1 MITHIVLFW
10 TDKPGTAEQKRLMEG
25 AELLKD
31 IPGVANYRFGTPVPS
46 PRGVVDDSYSVALAM
61 DFADAEAA
69 ANYQAHPLH
78 VRFVEEFVKPNVRR
92 FVVYDFG

>member
-10 TDKPGTAEQKRLMEG
+10 TDKPGTEEQRRLMEG
-25 AELLKD
+25 AALLKE

-61 DFADAEAA
+61 DFDDADAAA
-69 ANYQAHPLH
+69 SYQAHPIH
-78 VRFVEEFVKPNVRR
+78 TRFVEEFVKPNVRR